1 MQCTG
6 EKSGQTAGWV
16 PSPIP
21 LSDPKAKIQHAE
33 NWFEFAKYALRL
45 MGARAFARARGE
57 TRWPS
62 AAVTAAAASDV
73 AADAGDDNPAGRR
86 GAAAL

>member
-1 MQCTG
+1 MM
-6 EKSGQTAGWV
+6 
-16 PSPIP
+16 
-21 LSDPKAKIQHAE
+21 
-33 NWFEFAKYALRL
+33 RL

-73 AADAGDDNPAGRR
+73 AADAGDDDPAGRR